1 LSIQSEPLTLAVIST
16 LITRINIPIEG
27 INGTKNFI
35 VADVFV
41 YIASHEGSDIGTVF
55 KSEKN
60 APNTAAATRKEI
72 P

>member
-1 LSIQSEPLTLAVIST
+1 M
-16 LITRINIPIEG
+16 PIDG
-27 INGTKNFI
+27 INGTRNLI
-35 VADVFV
+35 VADVLV
-41 YIASHEGSDIGTVF
+41 YIANQEGSDIGTVF